1 MNQINTLNYSKPFN
15 VLLPSL
21 IVKAKSITSNDISDF
36 IVKYPAYHLPFSS
49 HTVFVDLPQ
58 THSASSVLGPLYSF
72 FPLPER
78 LFRHLQDLLTPLFPV
93 LDQILPSRRVQFWPP
108 QLKLHPTVLASAA
121 HILKLHPTN
130 ASFRILLT
138 STAHTSFWYMLLCTI
153 IVQLKDL
160 DEHFSWSTHY
170 TNICW
175 TELFKCKAK
184 WS

>member
-1 MNQINTLNYSKPFN
+1 MNQINTLNYSNPFN

-21 IVKAKSITSNDISDF
+21 RVKAKNITSNDISNF

-58 THSASSVLGPLYSF
+58 THSALSVLGPLYSF

-93 LDQILPSRRVQFWPP
+93 LDQILPSWRVQFGPP

-121 HILKLHPTN
+121 HTLKLHPTN
-130 ASFRILLT
+130 ASFRILLN
-138 STAHTSFWYMLLCTI
+138 LLYLFPQHIPPFDICFY
-153 IVQLKDL
+153 VLSL
-160 DEHFSWSTHY
+160 FS
-170 TNICW
+170 
-175 TELFKCKAK
+175 
-184 WS
+184 